1 MLERNTI
8 NELFGITESYEMP
21 DRVMEI
27 LMDEKARMRCFN
39 ETTKISPDMKEDFFL
54 DYYQE
59 EHGDRKELKQDYTPD
74 CVAALASEMAG
85 TAGTVADICAGTG
98 SLTIKMWLENPD
110 AFFHCEEFSSRAI
123 PILLLNLMI

>member
-39 ETTKISPDMKEDFFL
+39 EITKISPDMKEDFFL

-59 EHGDRKELKQDYTPD
+59 ER
-74 CVAALASEMAG
+74 
-85 TAGTVADICAGTG
+85 
-98 SLTIKMWLENPD
+98 
-110 AFFHCEEFSSRAI
+110 SSW
-123 PILLLNLMI
+123 

>member
-1 MLERNTI
+1 MRERNSI
-8 NELFGITESYEMP
+8 NELFGIKESYEMP

-39 ETTKISPDMKEDFFL
+39 EITKISPDMKEDFFL

-98 SLTIKMWLENPD
+98 SLTITTW
-110 AFFHCEEFSSRAI
+110 
-123 PILLLNLMI
+123 